1 MYLIFYAEMLPPIN
15 IPHGKITYEQINCIR
30 FGKSNDLAQLMTKEI
45 TYSNYIYG
53 AAFIPAAILVI
64 FVLWL
69 LMIGVFKCCG
79 VMTCC
84 GKRIGILS
92 GRRLKDFRKHW
103 FVRTLVMLSA
113 AFAVAAGAMYLMKAT
128 TSLYST
134 FGSIRDGANVSIH
147 FKMQTLLTN

>member
-1 MYLIFYAEMLPPIN
+1 MLKSWLN
-15 IPHGKITYEQINCIR
+15 DNSSYQTLFFQQIHCNR

-45 TYSNYIYG
+45 TYSNYIFG

-64 FVLWL
+64 FVIWL
-69 LMIGVFKCCG
+69 VMIGVFKCCG

-92 GRRLKDFRKHW
+92 GRRLKDLRKHW
-103 FVRTLVMLSA
+103 FVRILVMLSA

-134 FGSIRDGANVSIH
+134 FDSIRDGANVSKH
-147 FKMQTLLTN
+147 FEMQTTLTN